1 MNKIRFFS
9 VIFGLLGA
17 CAAALG
23 IYLAIH
29 NMNASPVLARQP
41 EEAKHQVV
49 SMLDALCRRDYDAV
63 SAALYGTPDLGLSRE
78 AQDRVGQMVWDA
90 FTGSVRYELVGE
102 FYATDSGVAQNV
114 VITGLE
120 MGSVTENLKERSQKL
135 LEQRVAEAED
145 PGEVYDENNDYREEL
160 VMEVLQTAAREALQ
174 SDAREISWEITLNLV
189 YENGQWWIMPEQTL
203 LEAISG
209 GILK

>member
-9 VIFGLLGA
+9 VIFGLLGT
-17 CAAALG
+17 CAAVLG
-23 IYLAIH
+23 IYLALH
-29 NMNASPVLARQP
+29 NMDASPVLVQQP

-49 SMLDALCRRDYDAV
+49 SMLDALCRQDYDTV
-63 SAALYGTPDLGLSRE
+63 SAALYGTPDLGMGRE
-78 AQDRVGQMVWDA
+78 AQDAVGQLMWDA
-90 FTGSVRYELVGE
+90 FAESVRYELVGE

-120 MGSVTENLKERSQKL
+120 LGSVTENLKDRSQKL
-135 LEQRVAEAED
+135 LEERVAEAAD
-145 PGEVYDENNDYREEL
+145 PDEVYDENNDYREDF
-160 VMEVLQTAAREALQ
+160 VMDVLQDAAREALK
-174 SDAREISWEITLNLV
+174 SDAREVSWEITLNLV